1 MKLTVKTLVF
11 VIASALAACSA
22 DDDTPIGGGVD
33 NPIDSH
39 LLPIKLAVGDAPQT
53 RAADGLLKDNFPSG
67 TDINVV
73 IDGNEYSY
81 KTNEPGKELTCT
93 NNPIPYYAIGS
104 KSVSIKA
111 FYPALEK
118 GWYNRTSTF
127 GWVVNNDQ
135 TSDGNYKW
143 SDKMYATVPSSYS
156 GLDADGKV
164 TPTKN
169 VVPLKFYH
177 LMAKVVLNVTTPDA
191 NTKIKKVTLN
201 SVKTR
206 YQMDCVNCRAF
217 DAYFDSNNTAG
228 VITVYNNAN
237 GATGT
242 VTCAAVFPPQ
252 TISSDVNFITVTT
265 TDATIY
271 YKLPQSV
278 NFTSGQQYTFSL
290 STYVDKSGYKVGNV
304 ICSDGSMCD
313 YNQLNGKTPVAV
325 IVYVGSNTGNST
337 YCHGLAIKL
346 KKEAN
351 TETWSRFTTTCSNPI
366 QMTGTTPPVEDG
378 LSYRNSKYTNITN
391 SNNYTYT
398 DYPAFYSA
406 IRPSV
411 ATPPNTS
418 GWFLGSAYQWE
429 QIMKAMGKTDTERY
443 NNLSTFFSKRGGDE
457 IASTY
462 YGYNVWTCTE
472 YDKEYA
478 WTINLNV
485 SSSNKTYQYSFKKEH
500 KDSDTWKWAVRA
512 MLAF

>member
-11 VIASALAACSA
+11 VIATALAACSA

-93 NNPIPYYAIGS
+93 NNPIPYYAISG

-111 FYPALEK
+111 FYPTLEK
-118 GWYNRTSTF
+118 GWYNRTST
-127 GWVVNNDQ
+127 WNWAVRNDQ
-135 TSDGNYKW
+135 TSEADYRS

-191 NTKIKKVTLN
+191 NTKIYKVTLN

-206 YQMDCVNCRAF
+206 YQMDCVNCRAY
-217 DAYFDSNNTAG
+217 DAYFDSRNTAG

-265 TDATIY
+265 SDGTLY

-278 NFTSGQQYTFSL
+278 NFVSGQQYAYKL
-290 STYVDKSGYKVGNV
+290 STYVDKQEMKFGNV
-304 ICSDGSMCD
+304 ICSDGTMCE
-313 YNQLNGKTPVAV
+313 YSKRGNRTPVAV
-325 IVYVGSNTGNST
+325 IAYVGSNTGNST
-337 YCHGLAIKL
+337 YCHGLALALSNDGQFKWSTVNESAHTIKSSD
-346 KKEAN
+346 KN
-351 TETWSRFTTTCSNPI
+351 F
-366 QMTGTTPPVEDG
+366 PVEDG
-378 LSYRNSKYTNITN
+378 NIYRSENNNS
-391 SNNYTYT
+391 S
-398 DYPAFYSA
+398 YPAFQAAFNHAS
-406 IRPSV
+406 
-411 ATPPNTS
+411 TPKNTS
-418 GWFLGSAYQWE
+418 GWFLPSAYQWK
-429 QIMKAMGKTDTERY
+429 QV
-443 NNLSTFFSKRGGDE
+443 
-457 IASTY
+457 IASVGDTATGLHNLLKACGDNTFEPNAY
-462 YGYNVWTCTE
+462 DKWYPTCTE
-472 YDKEYA
+472 YN
-478 WTINLNV
+478 TIYNDGCVAVDFRN
-485 SSSNKTYQYSFKKEH
+485 NNIWYSHLSKASKQN
-500 KDSDTWKWAVRA
+500 VRA